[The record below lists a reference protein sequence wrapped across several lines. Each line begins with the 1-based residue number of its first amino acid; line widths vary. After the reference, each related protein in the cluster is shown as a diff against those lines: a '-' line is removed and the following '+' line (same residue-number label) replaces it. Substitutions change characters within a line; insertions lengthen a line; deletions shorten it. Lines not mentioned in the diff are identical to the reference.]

1 MVSKGVFSIRGMGL
15 VVNHYISGI
24 AVPVAVG
31 QFKLARV
38 DAIWCNDYPKHN
50 GPSWDTFT
58 AANLRRHSLSKM
70 WFDVVWTNI

>member
-24 AVPVAVG
+24 AVAVAVG

-38 DAIWCNDYPKHN
+38 DAI
-50 GPSWDTFT
+50 
-58 AANLRRHSLSKM
+58 
-70 WFDVVWTNI
+70 